1 MFKDL
6 AYNSFHTFM
15 LVFRLYAPM
24 LLAVYIADNWKTFTV
39 FHIIIYS
46 ALSAVLFVIVF
57 YDFIKPNWKT
67 SKHNSKA

>member
-15 LVFRLYAPM
+15 LVFRLYVPLM
-24 LLAVYIADNWKTFTV
+24 LAVYIADNWKTFTV

-46 ALSAVLFVIVF
+46 ALSAVLFVIAF
-57 YDFIKPNWKT
+57 YDFIKLNWKT
-67 SKHNSKA
+67 SNHNSEA

>member
-6 AYNSFHTFM
+6 AYYSFHTFM

-24 LLAVYIADNWKTFTV
+24 LLAEYIADNWKSFTV

-57 YDFIKPNWKT
+57 YVFIKPNWK
-67 SKHNSKA
+67 SSNHNSEA